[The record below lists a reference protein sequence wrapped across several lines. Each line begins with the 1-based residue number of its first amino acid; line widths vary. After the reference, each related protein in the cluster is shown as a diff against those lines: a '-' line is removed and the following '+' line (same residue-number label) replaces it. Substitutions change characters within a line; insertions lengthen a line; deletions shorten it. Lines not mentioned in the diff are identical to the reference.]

1 MGKPI
6 LHNYTD
12 STDFIME
19 RAKDEKKAEA
29 KALLGEGFSRQAAG
43 TFDKGYFQE
52 IVPRILD
59 LIKPEAVNEVKA
71 AMEDFGSRL

>member
-1 MGKPI
+1 MNPGQK
-6 LHNYTD
+6 LFY
-12 STDFIME
+12 DFIME

-71 AMEDFGSRL
+71 AMEDFGTRL

>member
-1 MGKPI
+1 MKRRQKPK
-6 LHNYTD
+6 LC
-12 STDFIME
+12 
-19 RAKDEKKAEA
+19 
-29 KALLGEGFSRQAAG
+29 LGEGFSRQAAG